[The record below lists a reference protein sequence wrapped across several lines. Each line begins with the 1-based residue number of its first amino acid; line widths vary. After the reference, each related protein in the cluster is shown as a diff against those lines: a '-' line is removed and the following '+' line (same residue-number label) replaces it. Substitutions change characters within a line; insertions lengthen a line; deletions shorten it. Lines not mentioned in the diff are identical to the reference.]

1 MRTVFEKDPATLL
14 PCLEGKKVLIV
25 GDLMLDHYVTGQ
37 VERISPEAPVPVVL
51 VENERFLLG
60 GAANVAKNIKGLG
73 GAPMLIGVCGDDHD
87 GGQLKSLLGKEE
99 IPSEIVSDPDRPT
112 TKKIRIIARSQQV
125 VRVDREVPSPV
136 PAKVLGPVFGHLR
149 KSLVGVGV
157 IIISD
162 YGKGLITAGFMERLW
177 RSLKGVEPRPRVFVD
192 PKTRNFSLY
201 KDVDL
206 LTPNAKEAG
215 EGVNMPVDGRMAVI
229 RAGLAVFKKLRCKQ
243 LLITLGPDGMA
254 FFQSP
259 GTVWHVP
266 TAAQKVFD
274 VTGAGDTVIATIG
287 LAAAAGLDML
297 CACVL
302 ANHAAGTVVG
312 EVGTVAVTRDRLEAA
327 LREYPD
333 QAMETWLD
341 QEG

>member
-1 MRTVFEKDPATLL
+1 MRTVFEKDPSALL
-14 PCLEGKKVLIV
+14 PGLEGKKVLVI

-51 VENERFLLG
+51 VENERFILG
-60 GAANVAKNIKGLG
+60 GAGNVAKNIKGLG
-73 GAPMLIGVCGDDHD
+73 GAPLLVGVCGDDHD
-87 GGQLKSLLGKEE
+87 GEQLKALLHEE
-99 IPSEIVSDPDRPT
+99 GIPSEMVVDPDRPT
-112 TKKIRIIARSQQV
+112 TKKIRIIARNQQV
-125 VRVDREVPSPV
+125 VRVDREAPDPIQGK
-136 PAKVLGPVFGHLR
+136 PLDAVFGHIR
-149 KSLVGVGV
+149 ESLAGVGV

-162 YGKGLITAGFMERLW
+162 YGKGLVTAKFMERL
-177 RSLKGVEPRPRVFVD
+177 RETLKGIKPRPKIFVD

-201 KDVDL
+201 KNVDL

-215 EGVNMPVDGRMAVI
+215 GGVSMPVDGRMAVI

-243 LLITLGPDGMA
+243 LLITLGPEGMA

-259 GTVWHVP
+259 GKVWHVP

-297 CACVL
+297 SACAL

-333 QAMETWLD
+333 QAMETWLN